1 MAKVEFEPIKPQI
14 GARVLVDRAC
24 LFDDDVA
31 QACLAAL
38 EDRGVLVFPQ
48 VNLTDAE
55 QLALTDKL
63 GERVNFSRNAP
74 GGDAAA
80 QDVYKVTLDKT
91 VNAHP
96 EYVLG
101 TFFWHIDGV
110 TIDQPLPKATLLSA
124 RKLSAK
130 GGQTEFANLYAA
142 FEHLPAAEKAELKE
156 LRVVHTIAASM
167 KVFMDEVNEET
178 VVLLNKAVDVVHPFV
193 WTHESGRKSLLV
205 GSHADHVVD
214 MPYPHGRALITR
226 MIEWAGQP
234 EFRYTHQWQPGDFV
248 IWDNCGLMHRVVPY
262 DENSGRTMH
271 RTTLAGHE
279 RVV

>member
-1 MAKVEFEPIKPQI
+1 MTKVTFEPIKPHI
-14 GARVLVDRAC
+14 GSRVIVDRAN

-31 QACLAAL
+31 RACLAEL
-38 EDRGVLVFPQ
+38 EERGVLLFPR

-55 QLALTDKL
+55 QLTLTDKF
-63 GERVNFSRNAP
+63 GARVDFTRGAP

-80 QDVYKVTLDKT
+80 QDVYKITLDKT
-91 VNAHP
+91 VNPHP

-142 FEHLPAAEKAELKE
+142 YEQLADEDKADLEK

-178 VVLLNKAVDVVHPFV
+178 VVLLKKAVDMEHPFV
-193 WTHESGRKSLLV
+193 WTHESGRKSLLI

-214 MPYPHGRALITR
+214 MPYAHGRALITR

-234 EFRYTHQWQPGDFV
+234 EFRYTHEWEPGDFV

-279 RVV
+279 RVA